1 MTAEAKDA
9 NSVAAAPSYTY
20 VSKALLIILNYIFKN
35 KLWQDLFELVEVFPS
50 IFFHF

>member
-9 NSVAAAPSYTY
+9 NSVAAAPSSTY

-50 IFFHF
+50 IFFYF